1 MSFAIIGAGRIG
13 QALAKAFAR
22 KDIAVS
28 LASRTPPAQ
37 LAELTR
43 SLGTQVTPVS
53 LSDAV
58 TADTILLAIP
68 FWAHREVAQILPDWT
83 GKTLIDVSN
92 AHGVDP
98 SELGGLPSSA
108 VVANAFAGAQLV
120 KGFNHLVAS
129 VLAQDPAVPG
139 GRRVVFLSSD
149 HPPASERV
157 RHLAE
162 RLGFVPVV
170 LGGLA
175 EGGLLVQAKGTN
187 WGPLIF
193 QDLAKPEQR

>member
-37 LAELTR
+37 LAELAR
-43 SLGTQVTPVS
+43 SLGRHVTPRS

-58 TADTILLAIP
+58 AADTILLAVP
-68 FWAHREVAQILPDWT
+68 FWAHRDVARSLTDWT
-83 GKTLIDVSN
+83 GKTLIDVTN

-98 SELGGLPSSA
+98 DELGGLPSSV

-129 VLAQDPAVPG
+129 VLAENPAVPA

-157 RHLAE
+157 RQLAE
-162 RLGFVPVV
+162 RLGFAPVE

-193 QDLAKPEQR
+193 QDLAKSEQR